1 MASRSPTRG
10 SPRRRYF
17 DRILMLFLAASFAP
31 VLILSG
37 ALTGIASAALVRA
50 GGDSGRAAAAAFA
63 LRTGDIIAGI
73 DRSLTLIAN
82 SSETARALSPRPAP
96 ASSPASPDADLRG
109 RVVSARPDRTTGSG
123 EPATVSRLLAEEAS
137 RGNGLSYF
145 LVGATGSPA
154 YSTRTAPAD
163 FDPVAYGNWG
173 IFRKARNA
181 EESVFGARRRV
192 ADNGETVVIVAA
204 RAVRDPGGELVGF
217 VLAEL
222 ERPVLVR
229 AARAEGGS
237 LAADYELLSDSGL
250 VAFSLADPARE
261 GHFADEFAQRAVM
274 EIAGP
279 SPTGA
284 GASGRAAG
292 AGPGEASAED
302 GGRGRRTADEGQPTV
317 GGFVARAYLP
327 ENLVGELTSAMRK
340 ASFAGLAACALL
352 ALGLAYAASR
362 SVTGPILELSSAM
375 RRLREGDLSIRLAPA
390 SEDELGELANSF
402 NATASEI
409 DALMRETVEGQELLR
424 AAELRSLSAQMNPH
438 FLYNSLNSIRSLAK
452 LGRNEEIVEI
462 VAKLGKLLRASA
474 RNRAELSTVGSGLE
488 LVRCYLDVERIRF
501 GGRFSFAIGVPEEV
515 LDCELP
521 SLALEPLAENALT
534 HGLECKGGPGRLA
547 ITACVEG
554 DGPAVCPTL
563 AIAFEDDGPGV
574 EPAIRDRL
582 RERLAKAELLEDGSA
597 LGLAGTNRRLR
608 LRYGEGYGLTL
619 PDTASGSGFRVELR
633 VPLRRAP
640 GGEALA

>member
-1 MASRSPTRG
+1 MASPPPVRS
-10 SPRRRYF
+10 SQRRRYF

-31 VLILSG
+31 VLILSV

-50 GGDSGRAAAAAFA
+50 GGDRGRAAAASFA
-63 LRTGDIIAGI
+63 LGVGDILTGV
-73 DRSLTLIAN
+73 DRSLSLIAD
-82 SSETARALSPRPAP
+82 SGET
-96 ASSPASPDADLRG
+96 G
-109 RVVSARPDRTTGSG
+109 RVLSNHPTGSG
-123 EPATVSRLLAEEAS
+123 EPASVSRLLAEEAS
-137 RGNGLSYF
+137 KGSGLSYF
-145 LVGATGSPA
+145 LVGASGSPA
-154 YSTRTAPAD
+154 YSTRTMPPD
-163 FDPVAYGNWG
+163 FDPAAYGNWG

-181 EESVFGARRRV
+181 EGCVFGARRRV

-204 RAVRDPGGELVGF
+204 RVIRDQGGELLGF

-222 ERPVLVR
+222 ERPALVR
-229 AARAEGGS
+229 AAKAEGGS

-261 GHFADEFAQRAVM
+261 GHFVDEFAQRAVM
-274 EIAGP
+274 GAPDAAAIAGNG
-279 SPTGA
+279 S
-284 GASGRAAG
+284 AAIQ
-292 AGPGEASAED
+292 S
-302 GGRGRRTADEGQPTV
+302 GGRGRKPADEGQQTV
-317 GGFVARAYLP
+317 GGFTAKAYLP
-327 ENLVGELTSAMRK
+327 ENLVGELTAAMRK
-340 ASFAGLAACALL
+340 ASIAGLAACALL

-375 RRLREGDLSIRLAPA
+375 RRLREGDLSIRLLPA

-424 AAELRSLSAQMNPH
+424 AAELRSLAAQMNPH

-474 RNRAELSTVGSGLE
+474 RNRAELSTVGAGLE
-488 LVRCYLDVERIRF
+488 LVRCYLDVEKIRF
-501 GGRFSFAIGVPEEV
+501 GGRFSFSIEVPDEI

-521 SLALEPLAENALT
+521 SLVLEPLAENALT
-534 HGLECKGGPGRLA
+534 HGLECKGEPGRLA
-547 ITACVEG
+547 ITGAVEEGAVG
-554 DGPAVCPTL
+554 DDAAPGTL
-563 AIAFEDDGPGV
+563 VIAFEDDGPGV
-574 EPAIRDRL
+574 EPAMLGQL
-582 RERLAKAELLEDGSA
+582 RTRLAKAELLDDGSA

-619 PDTASGSGFRVELR
+619 PDPVGGRGFRVELR
-633 VPLRRAP
+633 VPRRLTASVTEAP
-640 GGEALA
+640 A

>member
-1 MASRSPTRG
+1 MASPSRPRA

-50 GGDSGRAAAAAFA
+50 GGDRGRAAAAAFA
-63 LRTGDIIAGI
+63 LSVGDILAGV
-73 DRSLTLIAN
+73 DRSLTLIA
-82 SSETARALSPRPAP
+82 SSGETARALSARP
-96 ASSPASPDADLRG
+96 SPASPDADPRG
-109 RVVSARPDRTTGSG
+109 RGGPARTSQGAGSG
-123 EPATVSRLLAEEAS
+123 EPASVSRLLAEEAS
-137 RGNGLSYF
+137 KGNGLSYF
-145 LVGATGSPA
+145 LVGARGSPA
-154 YSTRTAPAD
+154 YSTRTMPTD
-163 FDPVAYGNWG
+163 FDPLPYGNWG

-181 EESVFGARRRV
+181 EECVFGARRRV
-192 ADNGETVVIVAA
+192 ADNGETIVIVAA
-204 RAVRDPGGELVGF
+204 RAVRDPGGELLGF

-222 ERPVLVR
+222 ERPSLVR
-229 AARAEGGS
+229 AAKAEGGS

-250 VAFSLADPARE
+250 VAFSLSDPARE

-274 EIAGP
+274 GLP
-279 SPTGA
+279 GGA
-284 GASGRAAG
+284 
-292 AGPGEASAED
+292 
-302 GGRGRRTADEGQPTV
+302 ADEGQRTV

-327 ENLVGELTSAMRK
+327 ENLVGELTAAMRK
-340 ASFAGLAACALL
+340 ASIAGLAACAFL

-375 RRLREGDLSIRLAPA
+375 RRLREGDLSVRLRPA

-474 RNRAELSTVGSGLE
+474 QNRAELSTVGAGIE
-488 LVRCYLDVERIRF
+488 LVRCYLDVEKIRF
-501 GGRFSFAIGVPEEV
+501 GSRFSFSIAVPDEL

-534 HGLECKGGPGRLA
+534 HGLECKGGPGRLS
-547 ITACVEG
+547 ITGRAEEG
-554 DGPAVCPTL
+554 VAAGPRALVL
-563 AIAFEDDGPGV
+563 SFEDDGPGV
-574 EPAIRDRL
+574 EPDMLDRL
-582 RERLAKAELLEDGSA
+582 RTRLAKAELLDDGSA

-608 LRYGEGYGLTL
+608 LRYGDGYGLTL
-619 PDTASGSGFRVELR
+619 PDPAGGGGFRVELR
-633 VPLRRAP
+633 VPLRRS
-640 GGEALA
+640 GSGQEALS

>member
-1 MASRSPTRG
+1 MASPSSARG

-50 GGDSGRAAAAAFA
+50 GGDRGRAAAAAFA
-63 LRTGDIIAGI
+63 LQAGDILSGI
-73 DRSLTLIAN
+73 DRSLTLIA
-82 SSETARALSPRPAP
+82 SSGETARALSARPA
-96 ASSPASPDADLRG
+96 AALPDTDLRG
-109 RVVSARPDRTTGSG
+109 RGGLAGTGRTPGSG
-123 EPATVSRLLAEEAS
+123 EPAAVSRLLAEEAS
-137 RGNGLSYF
+137 RGSGLSYF
-145 LVGATGSPA
+145 LVGAGGSPA
-154 YSTRTAPAD
+154 YSTRTIPAD

-181 EESVFGARRRV
+181 EECVFGARRRV
-192 ADNGETVVIVAA
+192 ADNGETVVIVAS
-204 RAVRDPGGELVGF
+204 RAVRDPGGELLGF

-222 ERPVLVR
+222 ERPALVR
-229 AARAEGGS
+229 AAKAEGGS

-261 GHFADEFAQRAVM
+261 GRFADEFAQRAVM
-274 EIAGP
+274 GARGVA
-279 SPTGA
+279 TGA
-284 GASGRAAG
+284 AGLAG
-292 AGPGEASAED
+292 AGSGGAAAQAD
-302 GGRGRRTADEGQPTV
+302 ARGRGAADEGQRTV
-317 GGFVARAYLP
+317 GGFVAKAYLP
-327 ENLVGELTSAMRK
+327 ENLVGELTAAMRK
-340 ASFAGLAACALL
+340 ASIAGLAASALL

-375 RRLREGDLSIRLAPA
+375 RRLREGDLSIRLEPA
-390 SEDELGELANSF
+390 SRDELGELANSF

-474 RNRAELSTVGSGLE
+474 RNRAELSTVGAGLE
-488 LVRCYLDVERIRF
+488 LVRCYLDVEKIRF
-501 GGRFSFAIGVPEEV
+501 GSRFSFSIEVPEEL

-521 SLALEPLAENALT
+521 SLVLEPLAENALT

-547 ITACVEG
+547 ITGWAEE
-554 DGPAVCPTL
+554 DGTSRTL
-563 AIAFEDDGPGV
+563 TLAFEDDGPGV
-574 EPAIRDRL
+574 QAAVLERL
-582 RERLAKAELLEDGSA
+582 RERLAKAELLDDGSA

-619 PDTASGSGFRVELR
+619 PGPVGVSGFRVELR
-633 VPLRRAP
+633 VPLSRDGA
-640 GGEALA
+640 GEEALA

>member
-1 MASRSPTRG
+1 MASPPPARS
-10 SPRRRYF
+10 SQRRRYF

-31 VLILSG
+31 VLILSV

-50 GGDSGRAAAAAFA
+50 GGDRGRAAAASFA
-63 LRTGDIIAGI
+63 LGVGDILTGV
-73 DRSLTLIAN
+73 DRSLSLIAD
-82 SSETARALSPRPAP
+82 SGET
-96 ASSPASPDADLRG
+96 G
-109 RVVSARPDRTTGSG
+109 RVLSNHPTGSG
-123 EPATVSRLLAEEAS
+123 EPASVSRLLAEEAS
-137 RGNGLSYF
+137 KGSGLSYF
-145 LVGATGSPA
+145 LVGASGSPA
-154 YSTRTAPAD
+154 YSTRTMPPD
-163 FDPVAYGNWG
+163 FDPAAYGNWG

-181 EESVFGARRRV
+181 EGCVFGARRRV

-204 RAVRDPGGELVGF
+204 CAVRDPDGGLLGF

-229 AARAEGGS
+229 AAKAEGGS

-261 GHFADEFAQRAVM
+261 GHFSDEFAQRAVM
-274 EIAGP
+274 
-279 SPTGA
+279 GA
-284 GASGRAAG
+284 
-292 AGPGEASAED
+292 
-302 GGRGRRTADEGQPTV
+302 RGLALDEGQQTV
-317 GGFVARAYLP
+317 GGFVAKAYLP
-327 ENLVGELTSAMRK
+327 ENLVGELTAAMRK
-340 ASFAGLAACALL
+340 ASIAGLAACAFL

-375 RRLREGDLSIRLAPA
+375 RRLREGDLSIRLLPA

-462 VAKLGKLLRASA
+462 VARLGKLLRASA

-488 LVRCYLDVERIRF
+488 LVRCYLDVEKIRF
-501 GGRFSFAIGVPEEV
+501 GGRFSFSIAVPDGI

-521 SLALEPLAENALT
+521 SLVLEPLAENALT

-547 ITACVEG
+547 ITGTIEEG
-554 DGPAVCPTL
+554 AAGNGTAASPGTL
-563 AIAFEDDGPGV
+563 VIAFEDDGPGV
-574 EPAIRDRL
+574 QPAVLSQL
-582 RERLAKAELLEDGSA
+582 RERLARAELLDDGSA

-608 LRYGEGYGLTL
+608 LRYGDGYGLTL
-619 PDTASGSGFRVELR
+619 PDPIGGSGFRVELR
-633 VPLRRAP
+633 VPQKRTTPFEEVPA
-640 GGEALA
+640 

>member
-1 MASRSPTRG
+1 
-10 SPRRRYF
+10 
-17 DRILMLFLAASFAP
+17 MLFLAASFAP

-50 GGDSGRAAAAAFA
+50 GGDRGRAAAAAFA
-63 LRTGDIIAGI
+63 LRSGDILTGI
-73 DRSLTLIAN
+73 DRSLTLIA
-82 SSETARALSPRPAP
+82 SSPETARALSARSAP
-96 ASSPASPDADLRG
+96 ALPDTDLRG
-109 RVVSARPDRTTGSG
+109 RGGQPGAGRPQGSG
-123 EPATVSRLLAEEAS
+123 EPAAVSRLLAEEAS
-137 RGNGLSYF
+137 RGSGLSYF
-145 LVGATGSPA
+145 LVGTGGSPA
-154 YSTRTAPAD
+154 YSTRTMPAD

-173 IFRKARNA
+173 IFRKARKA
-181 EESVFGARRRV
+181 EEGVFGARRRV

-204 RAVRDPGGELVGF
+204 RAVRDQGGELLGF

-222 ERPVLVR
+222 ERPALVR

-261 GHFADEFAQRAVM
+261 GHFADEFAQRALM
-274 EIAGP
+274 
-279 SPTGA
+279 GA
-284 GASGRAAG
+284 QGVAAG
-292 AGPGEASAED
+292 AAGLAGTGSGGAPTLPEAR
-302 GGRGRRTADEGQPTV
+302 GGRAVDEGQRTV

-327 ENLVGELTSAMRK
+327 ENLVGELTAAMRK
-340 ASFAGLAACALL
+340 ASIAGLAACAFL

-375 RRLREGDLSIRLAPA
+375 RRLREGDLSVRLLPA

-402 NATASEI
+402 NATAYEI

-474 RNRAELSTVGSGLE
+474 RNRAELSTVGAGLE
-488 LVRCYLDVERIRF
+488 LVRCYLDVEQIRF
-501 GGRFSFAIGVPEEV
+501 GSRFTFSIEVPAEA

-521 SLALEPLAENALT
+521 SLVLEPLAENALT

-547 ITACVEG
+547 ITGWAEEG
-554 DGPAVCPTL
+554 GPSGPRTL
-563 AIAFEDDGPGV
+563 VLAFEDDGPGV
-574 EPAIRDRL
+574 GPSMLGQLRARL
-582 RERLAKAELLEDGSA
+582 EKAELLDDGSA

-619 PDTASGSGFRVELR
+619 PDPVGGRGFRVELR
-633 VPLRRAP
+633 VPLRLGGP
-640 GGEALA
+640 EGEART